1 MSNDKERVSNYM
13 VCAISHM
20 LKDEETV
27 FHGVS
32 SHIPMIAMMLA
43 RATHAEN
50 LVHVDIPGGVNPSDV
65 SRDDY
70 SSAGLNIYKNASS
83 YFPLSD
89 VFDLAMRGELD
100 TAFLSGVQFDLEG
113 NVNASVIGEY
123 EKPKVRLPGGA
134 GSAVLIPTARK
145 VILWRTK
152 HDRRTFSDH
161 VDFVTTRG
169 NTWRMVT
176 PLCIFAFQNGRWELD
191 RIHPTSSL
199 SEIEEK
205 TGFPLYY
212 DEVRY
217 TEEPTREELRLL
229 DRIDPHKNRLLEF
242 QSI

>member
-1 MSNDKERVSNYM
+1 MTEDKERVSNYM

-20 LKDEETV
+20 LKDKETV

-43 RATHAEN
+43 RATHAGD
-50 LVHVDIPGGVNPSDV
+50 LVHVDIPGGVNPSDI

-70 SSAGLNIYKNASS
+70 SSAGLQLYKSASS

-100 TAFLSGVQFDLEG
+100 TAFLGGVQFDLEG
-113 NVNASVIGEY
+113 NVNASVIGSY
-123 EKPKVRLPGGA
+123 DKPKVRLPGGA

-169 NTWRMVT
+169 NTWKMVT
-176 PLCIFAFQNGRWELD
+176 PLCIFGFQNGRWELES
-191 RIHPTSSL
+191 IHPTSSL
-199 SEIEEK
+199 EEVK
-205 TGFPLYY
+205 EQTGFPLYY
-212 DEVRY
+212 DEVRW
-217 TEEPTREELRLL
+217 TSEPTREEIRLL
-229 DRIDPHKNRLLEF
+229 NRIDPHKNRLLEF
-242 QSI
+242 G